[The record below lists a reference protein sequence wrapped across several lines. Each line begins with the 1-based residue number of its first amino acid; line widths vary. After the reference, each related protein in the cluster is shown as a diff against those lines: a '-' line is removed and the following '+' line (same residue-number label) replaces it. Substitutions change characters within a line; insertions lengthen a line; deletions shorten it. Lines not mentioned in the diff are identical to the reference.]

1 MTNKDKKKTK
11 DQLIQELEEL
21 RLLVAKPWESSKY
34 LTAIHQ
40 TSRRLQSL
48 HSPETLAQEIIR
60 VLEELLDYEYG
71 AVLLID
77 KATKE
82 LKPFAL
88 SDQGHD
94 ATFVQRDKAYI
105 ASRGIRIGVGIT
117 GSVAKTGRSER
128 IGDVRQDK
136 RYFSMR
142 DDIRSELCVPLIN
155 NDEITGV
162 INIET
167 TRLDAYSETDQRVL
181 ETAASQIAI
190 AIDNAN
196 LYANL
201 EHSHHELT
209 LAYDNTLKGWAHA
222 LELRDMETKG
232 HSEQVTAIT
241 VQLSEIMGY
250 TGEEREHIRR
260 GALLHDIGK
269 MGIPDSILFKPGK
282 LTKSEWKIMRQHP
295 VYAYEM
301 LSTIPYL
308 QPALDIPYHHH
319 EKWDGTGYPQ
329 GLAGKE
335 IPLSARIFS
344 VVDVWDALNSD
355 RPYRKAWAREKVRTY
370 MRAQR
375 NIHFDPQVVDEFM
388 KMIDNDTILTE

>member
-60 VLEELLDYEYG
+60 VLEDLLDYEYG

-77 KATKE
+77 KATNE

-88 SDQGHD
+88 SDQGRGV
-94 ATFVQRDKAYI
+94 TFIQRDKAYI
-105 ASRGIRIGVGIT
+105 ASQGIRIGVGIT
-117 GSVAKTGRSER
+117 GSVAKTGKSER

-167 TRLDAYSETDQRVL
+167 TRLDAYTETDQRVL

-232 HSEQVTAIT
+232 HSERVTEIT
-241 VQLSEIMGY
+241 VHLSEIMGY
-250 TGEEREHIRR
+250 KGEELEHIRR

-282 LTKSEWKIMRQHP
+282 LTKGEWKIMRQHP

-308 QPALDIPYHHH
+308 QPALDIPYYHH
-319 EKWDGTGYPQ
+319 EKWDGTGYLQ

-335 IPLSARIFS
+335 IPLSIMTPK
-344 VVDVWDALNSD
+344 N
-355 RPYRKAWAREKVRTY
+355 
-370 MRAQR
+370 
-375 NIHFDPQVVDEFM
+375 
-388 KMIDNDTILTE
+388 

>member
-1 MTNKDKKKTK
+1 MATKDKNKTK
-11 DQLIQELEEL
+11 DQLIQELEDL
-21 RLLVAKPWESSKY
+21 RRLVSSPWQSSKY

-60 VLEELLDYEYG
+60 VLEDLLDYEYG

-77 KATKE
+77 KATNE

-88 SDQGHD
+88 SDQGRG
-94 ATFVQRDKAYI
+94 ATFIQRDKAYI
-105 ASRGIRIGVGIT
+105 ASQGIRIGVGIT
-117 GSVAKTGRSER
+117 GSVAKTGKSER

-142 DDIRSELCVPLIN
+142 NDIRSELCVPLIN
-155 NDEITGV
+155 NDEIIGV

-167 TRLDAYSETDQRVL
+167 THLNAYSETDQRVL
-181 ETAASQIAI
+181 ETTASQIAI
-190 AIDNAN
+190 AIDNAT
-196 LYANL
+196 LYTNL
-201 EHSHHELT
+201 ENSHQALT

-232 HSEQVTAIT
+232 HSERVTAIT
-241 VQLSEIMGY
+241 VQLSEIMGF
-250 TGEEREHIRR
+250 TGEELEHIRR

-269 MGIPDSILFKPGK
+269 MGVPDSILFKPGK

-308 QPALDIPYHHH
+308 LPALDIPYHHH
-319 EKWDGTGYPQ
+319 EKWDGTGYTQ

-355 RPYRKAWAREKVRTY
+355 RPYRKAWEHEKVMVY
-370 MRAQR
+370 IQAQR

-388 KMIDNDTILTE
+388 KIVDNNTIITE